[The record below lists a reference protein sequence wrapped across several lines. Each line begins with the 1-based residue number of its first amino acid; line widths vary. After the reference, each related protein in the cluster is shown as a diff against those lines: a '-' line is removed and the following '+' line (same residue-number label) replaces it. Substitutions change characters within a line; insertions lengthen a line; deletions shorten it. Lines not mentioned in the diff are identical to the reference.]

1 MPGRHQSRLTHAMNF
16 PSRRHWVW
24 VLGVALMVLETLAL
38 WFVWTY
44 ASPPFG
50 GH

>member
-1 MPGRHQSRLTHAMNF
+1 MNVPSLRL
-16 PSRRHWVW
+16 WVW
-24 VLGVALMVLETLAL
+24 VLGVAWMVLETLAL
-38 WFVWTY
+38 WFVWTH